1 MGDYNRDYGSAHN
14 PGNAELQLGR
24 KREEYS
30 VSIPVTEQGDSPY
43 RSALLTGTLEAT
55 NERYAH
61 QSLRHWRQL

>member
-30 VSIPVTEQGDSPY
+30 LSIPVTEQGDSPY
-43 RSALLTGTLEAT
+43 RSAL
-55 NERYAH
+55 
-61 QSLRHWRQL
+61 SKSIIFPCVVKKVWRCNGV